1 MQIRVMI
8 VDDEEL
14 ARDEMRYLLG
24 DEQDVAIVGEAASG
38 EEAVELI
45 REQRP
50 DLVFLDIQMPE
61 MDGFQVVRNLLE
73 NDEVPL
79 IVFATA
85 YDQYAIRAFEVN
97 ALDYLLKPI
106 DRNRLHAALERARRV
121 LPDREEFVQRI
132 RKLTE
137 QIKVG
142 TRFLPRIVIRRDDE
156 LTLVDVEK
164 VSLLH
169 REGVTVVAH
178 TADGDFET
186 NYRDLDEI
194 EVQLDPIRF
203 VRLGIDYIVNLG
215 RIAEI
220 MPWSGGRYLMVMDDR
235 NKTEVQLNRTQATLL
250 KSKV

>member
-1 MQIRVMI
+1 MI

-24 DEQDVAIVGEAASG
+24 HEQDVAVVGEASSG
-38 EEAVELI
+38 EEAVERI
-45 REQRP
+45 RKQKP

-61 MDGFQVVRNLLE
+61 MDGFQVVRRLLE

-106 DRNRLHAALERARRV
+106 DRSRLHAALERARKV
-121 LPDREEFVQRI
+121 IPDREEFVQRI

-142 TRFLPRIVIRRDDE
+142 TRFLPRIVIRSNNE
-156 LTLVDVEK
+156 LTLLEVEK

-169 REGVTVVAH
+169 REGATVVAH

-186 NYRDLDEI
+186 NYHDLDEI

-203 VRLGIDYIVNLG
+203 VRLGVDYIVNLG

-220 MPWSGGRYLMVMDDR
+220 MPWSGGRYLMLMDDR
-235 NKTEVQLNRTQATLL
+235 NKTEVQLSRTQATLL